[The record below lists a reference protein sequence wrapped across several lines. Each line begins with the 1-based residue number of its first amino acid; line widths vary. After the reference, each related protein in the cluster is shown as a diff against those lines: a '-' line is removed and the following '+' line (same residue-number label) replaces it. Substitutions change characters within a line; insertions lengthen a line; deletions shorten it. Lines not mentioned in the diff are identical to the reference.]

1 MKLRSKALEICR
13 KETNKLKGD
22 CPVFR
27 ILVIGETGTGKSTL
41 VNNLLGMEAAEVSHS
56 LSSKTAQVHKHS
68 MNIDGVPIEIFDT
81 PGLGDSSCN
90 RDNQYLKVMKRILEC
105 EEIHLVIYCMKL
117 SETKMRESIIR
128 TFQEYNKIGVKWE
141 HTVIALTFADFLPVP
156 PNEKKNRGLDMG
168 HYFNGKVAEVGAS
181 VRRALI
187 EKVEI
192 PQEQARNI
200 ICCPTTGDP
209 EELLQNGKEWYMP
222 LWLDIFATLS
232 PAAAVRFL
240 EIQVPYLESSPS
252 ADVPAP
258 NSHPNTAPSSNTVS
272 VANSHP
278 NRYPS
283 PNTVL
288 VMFEGCIFDNSVD
301 DSGSVSG
308 IHAMSY
314 SCIRR
319 NQPHFLQPQQEER
332 LFCIYAE
339 MLFPTTGVGAII
351 SRAAVLAIELGGTA
365 GLGSDETVA
374 WTGLGGAAGLAT
386 GSFVGGFLVA
396 IGGPVSVVAGASLGA
411 AIGGVTGS
419 AIGAAIGRGIG
430 FIKDVFSQD

>member
-13 KETNKLKGD
+13 KKTNELKGD

-41 VNNLLGMEAAEVSHS
+41 VNNLLGVEAAKVSHS
-56 LSSKTAQVHKHS
+56 LSSETAKVYKHS
-68 MNIDGVPIEIFDT
+68 MNIDGVPIEIYDT

-90 RDNQYLKVMKRILEC
+90 RDYRYLRDMKKILEV
-105 EEIHLVIYCMKL
+105 EEIHLQIYCMKL

-156 PNEKKNRGLDMG
+156 PNEKKNRDLDMG
-168 HYFNGKVAEVGAS
+168 RYFNGKVADVGAS

-209 EELLQNGKEWYMP
+209 EELLLNGIDWYMP
-222 LWLDIFATLS
+222 LWLDIFCALS

-240 EIQVPYLESSPS
+240 EIQVQNLESSSS
-252 ADVPAP
+252 ADDAPAP
-258 NSHPNTAPSSNTVS
+258 NSHPNSD
-272 VANSHP
+272 
-278 NRYPS
+278 PS
-283 PNTVL
+283 PNTVH
-288 VMFEGCIFDNSVD
+288 VTFEDYIFDDSAD

-314 SCIRR
+314 SCTRR
-319 NQPHFLQPQQEER
+319 NRPHFLQPQQEER
-332 LFCIYAE
+332 LFRMYTE

-351 SRAAVLAIELGGTA
+351 SRAAVLAIGLGGTA
-365 GLGSDETVA
+365 GLGSDGIAA
-374 WTGLGGAAGLAT
+374 WTTLGGAAGLAT
-386 GSFVGGFLVA
+386 GSFVGGCLGA
-396 IGGPVSVVAGASLGA
+396 IGGPVSAVAGASLGA
-411 AIGGVTGS
+411 AIGGITGS
-419 AIGAAIGRGIG
+419 AVGAAIGSGIE
-430 FIKDVFSQD
+430 FIKAVFSQD